1 MMDES
6 SDSQKPVML
15 PNYITDPFMNEIK
28 DYRDKEKRREIIKK
42 LILELKEEDHAKFIS
57 YCIVDMMFQLQK
69 IHKENSKTIKDTPGP
84 IFSYDD
90 RYFSDCE
97 HTKEELYRLQDQI
110 LLIIRKGS
118 SDIFEDVKKNTSIS
132 DKEINTCLTQTF
144 HYGLIERKRH
154 IQDDDGHRFFRYST
168 K

>member
-1 MMDES
+1 MDES
-6 SDSQKPVML
+6 SDSQKPERL

-28 DYRDKEKRREIIKK
+28 DDKDKEKRRETIKK
-42 LILELKEEDHAKFIS
+42 LILEIKEEDHAKFIS
-57 YCIVDMMFQLQK
+57 YCIVDMMFQLQT

-90 RYFSDCE
+90 RYFSDCKY
-97 HTKEELYRLQDQI
+97 TREELYRLQEQI

-118 SDIFEDVKKNTSIS
+118 SDIFQEVKKHTSVN
-132 DKEINTCLTQTF
+132 DKEIDVCLRQSF
-144 HYGLIERKRH
+144 HYGLIERKRY
-154 IQDDDGHRFFRYST
+154 IQDDGHRFFRYST